1 MENKKEK
8 VAFTTKIDKDLLKK
22 FKHFCLSNDKN
33 VNYYIEK
40 MMVELLEKDSK

>member
-1 MENKKEK
+1 MEDKKVK
-8 VAFTTKIDKDLLKK
+8 VAFTTKIDKELLKE

-40 MMVELLEKDSK
+40 MMREKLGK